1 MLNRIKQLVSTRQAH
16 YCYGVLFFAVL
27 GILFFTPLGGLFI
40 KQVKFAFGLF
50 QLTTPILAPI
60 LIACV
65 YWYLS
70 RLLSFHKHND
80 DSFVYNMIRA
90 MAFSALA
97 ILCSVA
103 YACHT
108 ELVHVNG
115 YYVTSS
121 FTTLGKK
128 YLWASGISLALVY
141 ILGHAYILWDMN
153 KASNRSSKKSF
164 F

>member
-16 YCYGVLFFAVL
+16 YCCGVLFFAVL

-128 YLWASGISLALVY
+128 YLWASGFSLALVY
-141 ILGHAYILWDMN
+141 FLGHAYILWEMN